1 LTGRLAGLL
10 EDLMTALNLV
20 DNTEQQTP
28 PVVCAPAALD
38 LTLRVLDPEVI
49 SELEKHPAGPDRE
62 HFGLTALRLGVLA
75 LRQARGELDAVAV
88 RDAGRKILHDL
99 ELLFHE
105 QGGKISN
112 DLASALRRFF
122 DPASGELPRRL
133 ESLLKQDGELER
145 FLRQHVGPDGSTLAR
160 TLDQHVEPLSRLL
173 DPEGAHGL
181 KAQIASMLNAVLDD
195 QRNRILREFS
205 LDNEGSALSRL
216 LRKVAEDNGKLSGDV
231 KTLMDELANEFSF
244 DKPDSALC
252 RLVKTVEDAN
262 GLIGRSLTLDDE
274 SSPLSRLKR
283 ELQITIDRLAK
294 DNADFQKEVRDALTK
309 LHAQRETAAKSTLHG
324 HTFEQQFGQLLSAEA
339 TRLNDICESTG
350 NSTGTIAYCKIGDF
364 LTTLGSD
371 SAAPG
376 TRIVW
381 EAKSDKSYDLAR
393 ALRELD
399 QARKNRQAQVGIFVF
414 SKDAAPGGLEAFARY
429 GNNLVIVW
437 DQEDS
442 STDIYVKAAYSLAR
456 ALVIRENHES
466 VETDQALRAINVA
479 TRAIEK
485 QLAHLDDIRKWAQTV
500 RNNGDN
506 IASRAERMRD
516 ELAKEIDVLDRHV
529 NGLKT
534 SGERA
539 A

>member
-1 LTGRLAGLL
+1 MGELETLVENTGGYTSAV
-10 EDLMTALNLV
+10 A
-20 DNTEQQTP
+20 
-28 PVVCAPAALD
+28 CAPATLD
-38 LTLRVLDPEVI
+38 LNLRVSDPEVI
-49 SELEKHPAGPDRE
+49 SEVEKHLAGADRE
-62 HFGLTALRLGVLA
+62 RYGLTALRLGVLA

-88 RDAGRKILHDL
+88 RDAGNRILHDL
-99 ELLFHE
+99 ELLFRE
-105 QGGKISN
+105 RGGKIAD

-133 ESLLKQDGELER
+133 ESLLQQDGELER
-145 FLRQHVGPDGSTLAR
+145 FLRQHVGPDGSTLAK
-160 TLDQHVEPLSRLL
+160 TLDQHLEPLSRLL
-173 DPEGAHGL
+173 DPEEAHGL
-181 KAQIASMLNAVLDD
+181 KAEIESMLNAVLDD

-205 LDNEGSALSRL
+205 LDNEASALSRL
-216 LRKVAEDNGKLSGDV
+216 LRRVTEDNGKLTGDV
-231 KTLMDELANEFSF
+231 KTLVDELANEFSL

-274 SSPLSRLKR
+274 TSPLSRLKR
-283 ELQITIDRLAK
+283 ELQSTINGLVRE
-294 DNADFQKEVRDALTK
+294 NAEFQKEVRDALTK
-309 LHAQRETAAKSTLHG
+309 LQTQRETAAKSTLHG
-324 HTFEQQFGQLLSAEA
+324 HTFEEQVGELLNAEA

-350 NSTGTIAYCKIGDF
+350 NSTGTIAYCKTGDF
-364 LTTLGSD
+364 VTTLGPD

-376 TRIVW
+376 TRVVW

-393 ALRELD
+393 ALQELE
-399 QARKNRQAQVGIFVF
+399 QARKNRHAQVGIFVF
-414 SKDAAPGGLEAFARY
+414 AKDAAGGGLEPFARY

-437 DQEDS
+437 DPEDN
-442 STDIYVKAAYSLAR
+442 STDIYPKAAYSLAR

-466 VETDQALRAINVA
+466 VETEQALRAIDVA
-479 TRAIEK
+479 ARAIEK

-506 IASRAERMRD
+506 IASRAERMRED
-516 ELAKEIDVLDRHV
+516 LAKEIDVLDCQV

-534 SGERA
+534 SGARA